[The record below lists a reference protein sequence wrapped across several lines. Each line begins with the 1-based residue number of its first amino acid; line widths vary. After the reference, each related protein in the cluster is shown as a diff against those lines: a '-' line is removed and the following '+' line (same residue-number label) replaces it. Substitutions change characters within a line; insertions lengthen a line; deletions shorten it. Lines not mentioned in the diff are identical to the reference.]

1 MFVLR
6 TAIVDDEPISLKVM
20 KMMLEG
26 HENIQVV
33 GTYTNPLKLLQ
44 EFLIVRPDCV
54 FLDIAMRDLNGLEL
68 AEKLRDKNPKIAIYF
83 VTAFNNYAT
92 QAFEINAIDYI
103 LKPVRPERL
112 SKALEKI
119 SENRGLKKSSSQNRL
134 KIRSF
139 GTFEVFVGEEPIT
152 WLRAKPRELFA
163 YLLQHEGKW
172 VEKYKVCDALWREH
186 GPDKA
191 LANLQT
197 AVWAV
202 RKTLRE
208 AGCTLAE
215 VNYFKDRYQLNISD
229 ADWDLQQ
236 FDSEY
241 QTFISSGIPE
251 VGKKAISFYQ
261 GKYLSDEDWSWA
273 DIERESYKLKYYKLK
288 RLLNNKHKQ

>member
-1 MFVLR
+1 MFMLR

-20 KMMLEG
+20 KLMLEG

-33 GTYTNPLKLLQ
+33 GTYTDPIKLLQ

-54 FLDIAMRDLNGLEL
+54 FLDIAMKDLNGIEL
-68 AEKLRDKNPKIAIYF
+68 AEKLRDKNPKLAIYF

-119 SENRGLKKSSSQNRL
+119 SENRGLERSSSPNTL

-139 GTFEVFVGEEPIT
+139 GTFEVFVGEEPIK

-172 VEKYKVCDALWREH
+172 VDKYKVCDDLWREL

-191 LANLQT
+191 LANLHT
-197 AVWAV
+197 AVWTV
-202 RKTLRE
+202 RKTLRDT
-208 AGCTLAE
+208 GCTLAE
-215 VNYFKDRYQLNISD
+215 VNYLKDRYRLNISD

-236 FDSEY
+236 FDIAY
-241 QTFISSGIPE
+241 QIVISSGISE
-251 VGKKAISFYQ
+251 VGKKAIALYR
-261 GKYLSDEDWSWA
+261 GNYLSDEDWSWA
-273 DIERESYKLKYYKLK
+273 DIERESYMLKYH
-288 RLLNNKHKQ
+288 RFKHLFK